1 MILYHG
7 TGIRFA
13 QIDLSKSKDKRDFGK
28 GFYTTTIFE
37 QAEKWAQNQYIRYG
51 TENKI
56 VKEYAYHS
64 DDTLKIKV
72 FKEMD
77 EEWLA
82 FIKKCRIE
90 GGTPHDYDIVQGPVA
105 NDNTMRTIALYISEI
120 YTAKQAIEQLRFFKV
135 NDQIS
140 FHTEK
145 ALGCLRWIQ
154 DDDV

>member
-7 TGIRFA
+7 TGIRFEK
-13 QIDLSKSKDKRDFGK
+13 IDLSKSKDKRDFGK

-37 QAEKWAQNQYIRYG
+37 QAEKWAQNQCIRYG
-51 TENKI
+51 TESKI
-56 VKEYAYHS
+56 VKEYEYNS

-77 EEWLA
+77 EEWLE

-90 GGTPHDYDIVQGPVA
+90 GDTPHGYDIVQGPVT
-105 NDNTMRTIALYISEI
+105 NDNTIALYISEV

-135 NDQIS
+135 NDQFS

-145 ALGCLRWIQ
+145 SLECLRWIQ
-154 DDDV
+154 DRDN